1 MSPAKISADA
11 LRGSFTPLVTPF
23 RDGQVDYRAFERLV
37 RRQVEAGS
45 HGIVVAGTTGEPTM
59 LTLDERRELL
69 RTAVR
74 AANEELTVVA
84 ATGSHSYAEACALTE
99 SAGEDG
105 AAAVLI
111 VTPYFV
117 KPPERALVTYFC
129 DLAGRTSLPMLI
141 YHIPGRAGVT
151 LAPAAV
157 EEIGAKAKNLVG
169 LKHAAPDIAYL
180 TELLIRLGRGFR
192 VFVGQEDLSFPML
205 AVGAA
210 GLMSAVGN
218 IFPEKVK
225 ALCDAMEQQ
234 DYTRARALHFEL
246 FEINQA
252 VFFDT
257 NPIPMKYMMKRLG
270 LLDEEEHRLPLVP
283 ATAELR
289 SRLDAVLARA
299 TA

>member
-1 MSPAKISADA
+1 
-11 LRGSFTPLVTPF
+11 
-23 RDGQVDYRAFERLV
+23 VDYRAFERLV

-45 HGIVVAGTTGEPTM
+45 SGIVVAGTTGEPTM
-59 LTLDERRELL
+59 LTVDERRELL
-69 RTAVR
+69 R
-74 AANEELTVVA
+74 AAARVANGKLTVVA
-84 ATGSHSYAEACALTE
+84 ATGSHSYADAATLTE
-99 SAGEDG
+99 NAAADG
-105 AAAVLI
+105 AQAVLI

-117 KPPERALVTYFC
+117 KPPERALITYFC
-129 DLAGRTSLPMLI
+129 DLAKRTPLPMLI

-151 LAPAAV
+151 LSPAAV
-157 EEIGAKAKNLVG
+157 EQIARQASNLVG
-169 LKHAAPDIAYL
+169 LKHASSDLSYL
-180 TELLIRLGRGFR
+180 TELLIRLGRDFR

-205 AVGAA
+205 AIGAA

-218 IFPEKVK
+218 IFPEKLK
-225 ALCDAMEQQ
+225 ALCDAMEGQ
-234 DYTRARALHFEL
+234 DFARARAIHFEL

-289 SRLDAVLARA
+289 SRLDAVLSRA
-299 TA
+299 SA